1 MHFSR
6 RLSPLLCLLLVGTL
20 ISSSLPSQAREFISP
35 FDFQAL
41 EQQPTVV
48 TKEYVETRSP
58 KTGTFSRKE
67 SVDGVHRVGI
77 VGFHVVFS
85 EVVAEQINGSTL
97 NGIRNGNWSDNRWE
111 LQVKNITPQVRQQI
125 TEQMYRE
132 FQGQMAQQGFEV
144 VPQEQIASNANYQTF
159 VQETLTRGK
168 HNEDLASNTQRAT
181 KFGKNIV
188 WSVVPQGFP
197 LERLDVNSDI
207 FAGAKPGFMDGMKQM
222 GAGFAQNGETK
233 AKSRAY
239 QDFSEFT
246 PIAVTYYVDFKKL
259 KAIGGFLPGN
269 PFGSS
274 DKDSTF
280 GLSISPG
287 SHVRFFTR
295 VGENQT
301 AYSANYQLNFIL
313 KKAVQNV
320 DPVGL
325 VHFEGE
331 NIGAQALGL
340 AANIAMRQMGI
351 SGIKAPRKVREY
363 EMQVEPGLFGEQASK
378 LMRSVN
384 RMMSLAIATETQ
396 TTPKTVPAQA
406 EPATMMQETS
416 PAEPA
421 STPVEVQQSSSA
433 ATDSPQTP
441 NGPTLE

>member
-1 MHFSR
+1 MNFSR
-6 RLSPLLCLLLVGTL
+6 PISPLLCLLLAGTL
-20 ISSSLPSQAREFISP
+20 TLSSLSAQAREFITP

-41 EQQPTVV
+41 AQKPTVV
-48 TKEYVETRSP
+48 TQEYVETKSP

-67 SVDGVHRVGI
+67 SVNGVHRVGI

-85 EVVAEQINGSTL
+85 EVVTEQTDGSTL

-125 TEQMYRE
+125 TEQIYRE
-132 FQGQMAQQGFEV
+132 LQGQLAQQGFEV
-144 VPQEQIASNANYQTF
+144 VPQEQIASNANYQAF

-168 HNEDLASNTQRAT
+168 HNADLVSNTQRAT
-181 KFGKNIV
+181 QFGKNTV

-222 GAGFAQNGETK
+222 GAGFTQNGETK
-233 AKSRAY
+233 TKSRAY
-239 QDFSEFT
+239 QDFSDFT

-295 VGENQT
+295 VGENQS
-301 AYSANYQLNFIL
+301 AYSANYQLNFVL
-313 KKAVQNV
+313 KKPVQNV

-331 NIGAQALGL
+331 NIGAQALGF
-340 AANIAMRQMGI
+340 AANIALRQMGM
-351 SGIKAPRKVREY
+351 SGIKAPRKAREY
-363 EMQVEPGLFGEQASK
+363 EMQVEPGLFSAQASK
-378 LMRSVN
+378 LLRSVN
-384 RMMSLAIATETQ
+384 QMMTLAMAAQTQ
-396 TTPKTVPAQA
+396 TSPKAVPGQA
-406 EPATMMQETS
+406 EPATIV
-416 PAEPA
+416 PAEPVD
-421 STPVEVQQSSSA
+421 TSSA
-433 ATDSPQTP
+433 ETSSPDDNALP
-441 NGPTLE
+441 ASPSPTLD